1 MNKNREIGIVFEEY
15 DPITGIV
22 VNEFELLSLYSFP
35 LAEPINCAIKWGFKM
50 CKSTELRVK
59 RVELS
64 PLFRA

>member
-1 MNKNREIGIVFEEY
+1 MRRNREISIVFEEY

-22 VNEFELLSLYSFP
+22 VNEFEFLWLYFMPMS
-35 LAEPINCAIKWGFKM
+35 EAIKCATMWGFNM